1 MQYLENMRGGF
12 VSDDN
17 VSKESSEENYD
28 RWGYIISFRDIM
40 GFVYIAVTKSL
51 VRMLLARKI
60 VGHEHRPG

>member
-1 MQYLENMRGGF
+1 M
-12 VSDDN
+12 SDDN

-28 RWGYIISFRDIM
+28 RWGYIISFHNTRDIM